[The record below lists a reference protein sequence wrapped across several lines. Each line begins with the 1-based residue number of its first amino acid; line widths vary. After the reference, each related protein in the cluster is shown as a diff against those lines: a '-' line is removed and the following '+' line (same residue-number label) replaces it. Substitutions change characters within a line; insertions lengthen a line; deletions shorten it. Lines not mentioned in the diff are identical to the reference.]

1 MSSLPLVNEHEAA
14 RLLGV
19 SVRSLQKG
27 RCTGTG
33 ITVPF
38 VKLSRRVA
46 YRPEDLTAYVA
57 ANVRQSTSDPGAAR
71 AA

>member
-46 YRPEDLTAYVA
+46 YRPEDLEAFIA
-57 ANVRQSTSDPGAAR
+57 ANRRTSTSDTAGR